1 MLIINLIINVTNL
14 MKQNHLEQFNIS
26 NNCMYSGL
34 QGTCDKHVETSF

>member
-1 MLIINLIINVTNL
+1 

-34 QGTCDKHVETSF
+34 QGTCDIFRHVETSF